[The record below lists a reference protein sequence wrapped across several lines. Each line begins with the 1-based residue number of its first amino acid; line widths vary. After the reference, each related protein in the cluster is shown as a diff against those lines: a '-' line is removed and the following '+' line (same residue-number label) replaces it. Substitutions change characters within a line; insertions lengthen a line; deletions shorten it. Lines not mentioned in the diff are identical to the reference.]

1 MDTGISK
8 IKLSKYA
15 HLEAI
20 LIFRTINCREQDN
33 VSIALSKEFSITED
47 ETNSGLSNSH
57 TWMVWDTQDKKE
69 KSKTKTYLKTLMFS
83 AENWNDRES
92 KKSEEKFRVLN
103 FPFEQK

>member
-1 MDTGISK
+1 MRGMDTGESK

-15 HLEAI
+15 HLEPI

-69 KSKTKTYLKTLMFS
+69 KSKTKNLFENTNVLGRKLKWQG
-83 AENWNDRES
+83 EKEIR
-92 KKSEEKFRVLN
+92 KKIQG
-103 FPFEQK
+103 P